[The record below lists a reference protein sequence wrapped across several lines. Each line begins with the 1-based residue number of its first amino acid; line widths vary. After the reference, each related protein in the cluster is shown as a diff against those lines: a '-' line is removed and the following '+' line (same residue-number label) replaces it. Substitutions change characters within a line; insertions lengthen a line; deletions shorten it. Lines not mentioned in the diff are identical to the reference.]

1 MGESRTVVLQARVSR
16 GLAQTAAEDAA
27 VLGLRGPSEAI
38 REGLRLLHHKARLIA
53 GDRDVDHFYSAD
65 GFYGGEDN

>member
-27 VLGLRGPSEAI
+27 VLGLRGTSEAI
-38 REGLRLLHHKARLIA
+38 REGLRLLHDKARLVA
-53 GDRDVDHFYSAD
+53 GDRDAD
-65 GFYGGEDN
+65 GFYGGEDD